1 MFLKHLS
8 IKFILIVLTG
18 FTTRAQ
24 SEITIKNDA
33 EKEIIAVSDN
43 AKPAAVILKSYLDK
57 AFSSPFLIESERGNS
72 EITSKIILEIS
83 NKEDQKLA
91 NNFTIKTDET
101 NIYLI

>member
-8 IKFILIVLTG
+8 VMFILIVLTG
-18 FTTRAQ
+18 FTTMAQ

-83 NKEDQKLA
+83 NKEDKKLGHTSRIK
-91 NNFTIKTDET
+91 NNMH
-101 NIYLI
+101 NVY